1 MASAYLHRTNGT
13 STNVYKGTVSHWI
26 KRSGLGAMGTVAAW
40 NNGGTSTERAYLNM
54 HNDTIYFYDQANS
67 VVVQTNRVFRD
78 TSAWYHIVVAWD
90 TSQSTASD
98 RVKIYVNG
106 VQETS
111 FANSDYPS
119 VNSTL
124 QFNASGRRF
133 GVGCYAGSGAASGFF
148 DGYISHFAFVDGLQL
163 TPTTFGSTDATSGI
177 WKFKPPAGLSWGTN
191 GFHLKF
197 ENSGALGTDS
207 SGNSNTFTVNGNL
220 KQSINTPT
228 NVYPSVNHL
237 RRFNAGGQMALS
249 NRLTP
254 PSRKLLLVPECRDL

>member
-26 KRSGLGAMGTVAAW
+26 KRSGLGAMGTFAAW

-78 TSAWYHIVVAWD
+78 VSGWYHIVVAWD

-119 VNSTL
+119 QNSTL
-124 QFNASGRRF
+124 Q
-133 GVGCYAGSGAASGFF
+133 
-148 DGYISHFAFVDGLQL
+148 
-163 TPTTFGSTDATSGI
+163 
-177 WKFKPPAGLSWGTN
+177 LSLI
-191 GFHLKF
+191 H
-197 ENSGALGTDS
+197 
-207 SGNSNTFTVNGNL
+207 
-220 KQSINTPT
+220 I
-228 NVYPSVNHL
+228 
-237 RRFNAGGQMALS
+237 
-249 NRLTP
+249 
-254 PSRKLLLVPECRDL
+254 